1 MTNSRYT
8 TYGMLLLLVIVLV
21 ALAVGIGTEVLA

>member
-8 TYGMLLLLVIVLV
+8 TYGMLLLLIIVLL
-21 ALAVGIGTEVLA
+21 ALAVGIGTEVFA